1 MREIQIN
8 VNGDI
13 ISNDDKWIYD
23 WLEWDSTCPN
33 DIKNALAAKSENEKL
48 TVLVNSGGGSVMAGQ
63 EIYSLLS
70 GRSDVEI
77 KVQSLAGSA
86 ASVIAMANHCEIS
99 PVAMI
104 MIHNVS
110 MSGASGD
117 YHDMQK
123 NAEILRQMNAAL
135 AGAYTAKTGRSP
147 VAMIMIHNVSMSGA
161 SGDYH
166 DMQKNAEIL
175 RQMNAALAGAYTAKT
190 GRSHV
195 AMIMIHNVSM
205 SGASGDYHDMQKNA
219 EILRQMNAALAGAYT
234 AKTGRSQEEIL
245 KLMDRETW
253 LTASQALEMGF
264 VDGISSEEARQNYF
278 LNNINGMRL
287 TDEIRQKVLNEKAQA
302 EQNEKMKNDI
312 LKDLDLYGV

>member
-33 DIKNALAAKSENEKL
+33 DIKNALATKSENEKL

-135 AGAYTAKTGRSP
+135 AGAYTAKTGRS
-147 VAMIMIHNVSMSGA
+147 
-161 SGDYH
+161 
-166 DMQKNAEIL
+166 
-175 RQMNAALAGAYTAKT
+175 
-190 GRSHV
+190 
-195 AMIMIHNVSM
+195 
-205 SGASGDYHDMQKNA
+205 
-219 EILRQMNAALAGAYT
+219 
-234 AKTGRSQEEIL
+234 QEEIL

-253 LTASQALEMGF
+253 LTANQALEMGF

-287 TDEIRQKVLNEKAQA
+287 TDEIRQKVLNEKVQA

>member
-1 MREIQIN
+1 MQIN
-8 VNGDI
+8 VSGDI
-13 ISNDDKWIYD
+13 VSNDDKWMYD
-23 WLEWDSTCPN
+23 WLKWDSTCPN
-33 DIKNALAAKSENEKL
+33 DIKNALATKPENEKL

-63 EIYSLLS
+63 EIYSLLCD
-70 GRSDVEI
+70 RSDVEI

-135 AGAYTAKTGRSP
+135 ASAYVSKTGRP
-147 VAMIMIHNVSMSGA
+147 
-161 SGDYH
+161 
-166 DMQKNAEIL
+166 
-175 RQMNAALAGAYTAKT
+175 
-190 GRSHV
+190 
-195 AMIMIHNVSM
+195 
-205 SGASGDYHDMQKNA
+205 
-219 EILRQMNAALAGAYT
+219 
-234 AKTGRSQEEIL
+234 QEEIL

-253 LTASQALEMGF
+253 LTANQALEMGF
-264 VDGISSEEARQNYF
+264 VDGISTDEKPQNYF

-287 TDEIRQKVLNEKAQA
+287 TDEIRQKVLAEKAQTDK
-302 EQNEKMKNDI
+302 NEKLKNDI
-312 LKDLDLYGV
+312 LKDLDLFGV

>member
-33 DIKNALAAKSENEKL
+33 DVKNALATKSENEKL

-63 EIYSLLS
+63 EIYSLLR
-70 GRSDVEI
+70 GRNDVEI

-123 NAEILRQMNAAL
+123 NAEILRQMNTAL
-135 AGAYTAKTGRSP
+135 ASAYVAKTG
-147 VAMIMIHNVSMSGA
+147 
-161 SGDYH
+161 
-166 DMQKNAEIL
+166 
-175 RQMNAALAGAYTAKT
+175 KT
-190 GRSHV
+190 S
-195 AMIMIHNVSM
+195 
-205 SGASGDYHDMQKNA
+205 
-219 EILRQMNAALAGAYT
+219 
-234 AKTGRSQEEIL
+234 EEIL

-253 LTASQALEMGF
+253 LTANQALEMGF
-264 VDGISSEEARQNYF
+264 VDRIIRDEKPLF
-278 LNNINGMRL
+278 MNNVSGMRL
-287 TDEIRQKVLNEKAQA
+287 TDEIRQKVLAEKALADENEKQ
-302 EQNEKMKNDI
+302 KNDI
-312 LKDLDLYGV
+312 LKDLDLFGV

>member
-1 MREIQIN
+1 MQIN

-33 DIKNALAAKSENEKL
+33 DIKNALATKSENEKL

-135 AGAYTAKTGRSP
+135 AGAYTAKTGRS
-147 VAMIMIHNVSMSGA
+147 
-161 SGDYH
+161 
-166 DMQKNAEIL
+166 
-175 RQMNAALAGAYTAKT
+175 
-190 GRSHV
+190 
-195 AMIMIHNVSM
+195 
-205 SGASGDYHDMQKNA
+205 
-219 EILRQMNAALAGAYT
+219 
-234 AKTGRSQEEIL
+234 QEEIL

-253 LTASQALEMGF
+253 LTANQALEMGF

-287 TDEIRQKVLNEKAQA
+287 TDEIRQKVLNEKVQA

>member
-1 MREIQIN
+1 MQIN
-8 VNGDI
+8 VSGDI

-33 DIKNALAAKSENEKL
+33 DIKNALATKPENEKL

-63 EIYSLLS
+63 EIYSLLC

-123 NAEILRQMNAAL
+123 NTEILRQMNAAL
-135 AGAYTAKTGRSP
+135 ASAYTAKTG
-147 VAMIMIHNVSMSGA
+147 
-161 SGDYH
+161 
-166 DMQKNAEIL
+166 K
-175 RQMNAALAGAYTAKT
+175 
-190 GRSHV
+190 
-195 AMIMIHNVSM
+195 
-205 SGASGDYHDMQKNA
+205 
-219 EILRQMNAALAGAYT
+219 
-234 AKTGRSQEEIL
+234 SQEEIL
-245 KLMDRETW
+245 TLMDRETW
-253 LTASQALEMGF
+253 LTANQALEMGF
-264 VDGISSEEARQNYF
+264 VDGIIKNEKPVFA
-278 LNNINGMRL
+278 NNVSGMRL
-287 TDEIRQKVLNEKAQA
+287 TDEIRNKVLNEKAQKGK
-302 EQNEKMKNDI
+302 EHKLKNE
-312 LKDLDLYGV
+312 LLQDLDLYGV

>member
-1 MREIQIN
+1 MQIN

-13 ISNDDKWIYD
+13 VSNDDKWIYN

-33 DIKNALAAKSENEKL
+33 DIKNALATKPENEKL

-70 GRSDVEI
+70 GRNDVEI

-86 ASVIAMANHCEIS
+86 ASVIAMANRCEIS

-135 AGAYTAKTGRSP
+135 ASAY
-147 VAMIMIHNVSMSGA
+147 I
-161 SGDYH
+161 
-166 DMQKNAEIL
+166 
-175 RQMNAALAGAYTAKT
+175 
-190 GRSHV
+190 
-195 AMIMIHNVSM
+195 
-205 SGASGDYHDMQKNA
+205 
-219 EILRQMNAALAGAYT
+219 

-253 LTASQALEMGF
+253 LTANQALEMGF
-264 VDGISSEEARQNYF
+264 VDGIIRDEKPLF
-278 LNNINGMRL
+278 MNNVSGMRL
-287 TDEIRQKVLNEKAQA
+287 TDEIRQKVLAEKAA
-302 EQNEKMKNDI
+302 KEKNETEKNEL
-312 LKDLDLYGV
+312 LKDLDLFGI